1 MSKKLTVSSFRKPYK
16 YYSLYYSIVLQA
28 LQLDVSCMTTKD
40 ITMRNVDAETY
51 EEFSAEAQRSG
62 LSVGEAVT
70 RALQSWLTQH
80 TEIKRDVESTFD
92 PEAYKI
98 ADQPL
103 QIEFYESSTCPHC
116 PEARRSLTEAI
127 QYYSPKFIGLSL
139 IDVSKPEGL
148 REAEEKG
155 LSAVPSTIL
164 KIKIVGAHPR
174 LREKIV
180 SAIKL
185 LEM

>member
-1 MSKKLTVSSFRKPYK
+1 
-16 YYSLYYSIVLQA
+16 
-28 LQLDVSCMTTKD
+28 MTTKD
-40 ITMRNVDAETY
+40 ITIRNVNAKTY

-62 LSVGEAVT
+62 LSIGKAVT
-70 RALQSWLTQH
+70 RALQSWLTRH
-80 TEIKRDVESTFD
+80 TEIKKDVASTFD
-92 PEAYKI
+92 LEAYKI
-98 ADQPL
+98 ANQPM

-116 PEARRSLTEAI
+116 PEARRSLIETI
-127 QYYSPKFIGLSL
+127 QYYSPKFIGVNI

-164 KIKIVGAHPR
+164 RIKIVGAHPR

-180 SAIKL
+180 STIKL